1 MLTDQLFLRQW
12 MASFGAMIVK
22 YNKVRQ
28 ISEVEKSEG
37 QFNKIPEG
45 DEVNNN
51 TQNQFKNSPGI
62 L

>member
-1 MLTDQLFLRQW
+1 

-22 YNKVRQ
+22 YKVRQ

-51 TQNQFKNSPGI
+51 TQNQFKCKKLP
-62 L
+62 